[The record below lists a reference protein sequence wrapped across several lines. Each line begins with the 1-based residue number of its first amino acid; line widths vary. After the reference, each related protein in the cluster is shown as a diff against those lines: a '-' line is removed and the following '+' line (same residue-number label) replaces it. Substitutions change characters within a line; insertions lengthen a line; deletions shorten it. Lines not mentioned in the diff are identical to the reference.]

1 MLYKELQSRDRG
13 ARWVLIHEVIFIL
26 TFLKYA
32 MIVMLPFWGLLYKNS
47 NHDITFS
54 FYYQKKVISHKK
66 NKSNQSI

>member
-13 ARWVLIHEVIFIL
+13 ARWVYIYIS
-26 TFLKYA
+26 FLEHA

>member
-26 TFLKYA
+26 TFLEHA
-32 MIVMLPFWGLLYKNS
+32 MIVMLPFWGLLTKNS
-47 NHDITFS
+47 NHDIALS